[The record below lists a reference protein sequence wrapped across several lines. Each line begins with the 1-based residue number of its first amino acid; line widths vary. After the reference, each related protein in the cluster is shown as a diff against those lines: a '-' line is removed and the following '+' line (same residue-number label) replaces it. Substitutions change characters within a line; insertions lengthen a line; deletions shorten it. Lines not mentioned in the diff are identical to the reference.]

1 MIQTEY
7 KNTNNTNTNDNVNDT
22 VNDKWVRFVRP
33 LRGHTNTHCGS
44 ADEEIGGEGI
54 QNCHLIFLL
63 FFDIIIVGK
72 NEMKN

>member
-54 QNCHLIFLL
+54 
-63 FFDIIIVGK
+63 
-72 NEMKN
+72 